1 MNAVNLNLRT
11 DNRHHAQMLSEQ
23 TAHRINIFIVE
34 FTTENLAQLINTQTG
49 RETER
54 AVIVQRVLGALVIVL
69 IRNVA
74 DQLLNQILK
83 RDQTGGA
90 AVLINNNRHVRG
102 LTLHLT
108 QQVHGALRLGLKT
121 CRAHQLNHG
130 RQGGTFG
137 SLAVQDEGAHRVL
150 QVEHAQNLIARITNH
165 RHTRITRT
173 QEQAQRLTQRGV
185 TAGGEHVGTRNHERT
200 DAGIVHLK
208 DGLHHLRLVVLD
220 GFSVG
225 GAVQELAQLLLIE
238 HAHRGLSR
246 TFRRQAHTELIEQT
260 GRRAQQNRQVVH
272 RASQHTNRRDWAVT
286 TQSTR
291 QHMQNRVAHQRN
303 NHEGQH
309 DGERVHLDQVQQA
322 GHGGEN
328 RGGCRNE
335 AGQAQ
340 RVRVRLGV
348 TVEGALQDAGAEGIR
363 VCLHRFLS
371 LVVRQVGERGFG
383 DCRDHGQAEREN
395 GEEGCE

>member
-1 MNAVNLNLRT
+1 
-11 DNRHHAQMLSEQ
+11 MLSEQ
-23 TAHRINIFIVE
+23 TTHRINIFIVE
-34 FTTENLAQLINTQTG
+34 LTTENLAQLINAQTS
-49 RETER
+49 RQAER
-54 AVIVQRVLGALVIVL
+54 AVVIQRVLGALMVVL
-69 IRNVA
+69 VRDVA
-74 DQLLNQILK
+74 DQLLDEVLK
-83 RDQTGGA
+83 GNQTGGS
-90 AVLINNNRHVRG
+90 AVLINHNRHVRG
-102 LTLHLT
+102 LALHLT
-108 QQVHGALRLGLKT
+108 QQVHGALRLRLKT
-121 CRAHQLNHG
+121 SRTHQLNHG
-130 RQGGTFG
+130 RQGGTRG
-137 SLAVQDEGAHRVL
+137 SLTVQDEGAHRIL

-185 TAGGEHVGTRNHERT
+185 TAGGEHVGARNHERT

-272 RASQHTNRRDWAVT
+272 RASQHTNRRDRAVT
-286 TQSTR
+286 SQSTR
-291 QHMQNRVAHQRN
+291 QHMQNRVAHQHN

-309 DGERVHLDQVQQA
+309 DGERVHLNQVQQA
-322 GHGGEN
+322 GHGGEH

-348 TVEGALQDAGAEGIR
+348 TVEGALQDAGAEGVR
-363 VCLHRFLS
+363 VCLHCFLS
-371 LVVRQVGERGFG
+371 LVVRQVGECGFG
-383 DCRDHGQAEREN
+383 DCRNHGQAEREN

>member
-1 MNAVNLNLRT
+1 M
-11 DNRHHAQMLSEQ
+11 
-23 TAHRINIFIVE
+23 
-34 FTTENLAQLINTQTG
+34 
-49 RETER
+49 
-54 AVIVQRVLGALVIVL
+54 
-69 IRNVA
+69 
-74 DQLLNQILK
+74 
-83 RDQTGGA
+83 
-90 AVLINNNRHVRG
+90 
-102 LTLHLT
+102 
-108 QQVHGALRLGLKT
+108 
-121 CRAHQLNHG
+121 
-130 RQGGTFG
+130 
-137 SLAVQDEGAHRVL
+137 QDEGAHRVL
-150 QVEHAQNLIARITNH
+150 QVKHAQNLIARITNH

-173 QEQAQRLTQRGV
+173 QEQAQCLTQRGV
-185 TAGGEHVGTRNHERT
+185 TASGEHVGARNHERT

-238 HAHRGLSR
+238 HTHRGLSR

-272 RASQHTNRRDWAVT
+272 RTSQHTNRRDRAVT
-286 TQSTR
+286 TQSTS
-291 QHMQNRVAHQRN
+291 QYMQNRVAHQRN

-322 GHGGEN
+322 GHGGEH

-340 RVRVRLGV
+340 RVRVRFGV
-348 TVEGALQDAGAEGIR
+348 TVESALQDAGAESVR
-363 VCLHRFLS
+363 VCFHGFFRF
-371 LVVRQVGERGFG
+371 VVRQVGECGFG

-395 GEEGCE
+395 GEEDCE